1 MRLLNFPAL
10 CFAILAARAACAAD
24 PATAD
29 KPDALPTFPG
39 TPAKTPAKDEE
50 KPLPLGDPLPLPS
63 TPPTLLP
70 DEIPPRALR
79 PGTANPITGGKPS
92 ASTKPKVTAEDI
104 ELRIRYRKARNIAE
118 ASEKVRSA
126 WEYTRYPKTDEE
138 KRQALRRYYDLLFTQ
153 MIAVDRGIA
162 PLVEKSRKTGIAT
175 LTQTRIAPTV
185 PNE

>member
-1 MRLLNFPAL
+1 MRLQNFPAL
-10 CFAILAARAACAAD
+10 CIALLAARAACAAE
-24 PATAD
+24 PTPAD
-29 KPDALPTFPG
+29 KPEALPTFPG
-39 TPAKTPAKDEE
+39 TPAKAPAKDTDRT
-50 KPLPLGDPLPLPS
+50 LPLGDPLPLPS
-63 TPPTLLP
+63 VPPSLLP

-79 PGTANPITGGKPS
+79 PGAMPGGKPT
-92 ASTKPKVTAEDI
+92 ATAKPKVTAEDI

-118 ASEKVRSA
+118 ANEKVRSA

-153 MIAVDRGIA
+153 MLAVDRGIA
-162 PLVEKSRKTGIAT
+162 PLVEKSRKSETGT